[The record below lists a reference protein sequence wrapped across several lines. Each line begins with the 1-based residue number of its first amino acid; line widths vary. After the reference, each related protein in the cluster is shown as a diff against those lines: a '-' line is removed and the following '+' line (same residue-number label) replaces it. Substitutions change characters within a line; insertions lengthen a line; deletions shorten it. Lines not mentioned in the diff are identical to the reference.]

1 MTAQLTHLSVC
12 LTPPVRAELA
22 LHGRVRVGLERL
34 PLIASAGEAGRF
46 GAALESILLD
56 ADRIRAGEPA
66 ATADFARYAGLLAQG
81 LVNFIHIFDPEL
93 ISLADVPAN
102 LGAPL
107 LAALDRAVDA
117 ACFYPVRGA
126 IILCDGGICYG

>member
-1 MTAQLTHLSVC
+1 MSAQLTHLSVS
-12 LTPPVRAELA
+12 LTPPIHAELM
-22 LHGRVRVGLERL
+22 LNGRVRVGLERL

-46 GAALESILLD
+46 DAALAAISMDEAGIL
-56 ADRIRAGEPA
+56 AGEPA
-66 ATADFARYAGLLAQG
+66 ALEQFDRYAGLLAQG
-81 LVNFIHIFDPEL
+81 LVSFIHIFDPEL
-93 ISLADVPAN
+93 ISLSGVPAN

-126 IILCDGGICYG
+126 IILCDGGVCHG